1 MNPRVRP
8 LDARW
13 IRHQGEQTLLLQD
26 RQGFLPGPML
36 APPAV
41 AVLLSLCDGTRDIDT
56 LATAYR
62 LRTGEPATPQD
73 IQRIIDELD
82 EALVFESPR
91 FLEALAEQLAAYR
104 AAPHRDPFHAGAV
117 YPERVDDLLDR
128 IAAWRP
134 DVPAQDD
141 LTVRAVISPH
151 IDYARGGPV
160 YGATWQAATA
170 AARAADTIVIF
181 GTDHSGG
188 PGRLTFTRHGYRTP
202 FGILPPDGPAIVA
215 AARAIGE
222 EAAFAE
228 EIHHRTEHSI
238 ELAAV
243 WLHWAIEGRSTPIV
257 PILCGSF
264 APYTDGER
272 DPAADRNFA
281 AVLDALHTALD
292 GKRVLAVAAADLA
305 HVGPAFGDGPFREAE
320 QANLRQ
326 HDERTLAMIQ
336 VGDAA
341 GFFGDLRAERD
352 ARKYCGLPPIYL
364 TLRYLEQSQGEVIQ
378 YDQCPADDEK
388 TSWVSI
394 AGALLR

>member
-134 DVPAQDD
+134 DVPAQED
-141 LTVRAVISPH
+141 LTVSAVISPH

-160 YGATWQAATA
+160 YGATWRAATA
-170 AARAADTIVIF
+170 AARAADYDSSSAPILR
-181 GTDHSGG
+181 
-188 PGRLTFTRHGYRTP
+188 RLTGCNFTRHGYPRTP
-202 FGILPPDGPAIVA
+202 FGIRRARRRSSPP
-215 AARAIGE
+215 ARAIGE
-222 EAAFAE
+222 GDFTE

-326 HDERTLAMIQ
+326 HDERTLATIQ
-336 VGDAA
+336 TGDAA